1 MPRSGTTLLEST
13 ISANKQVFAGE
24 MKAFN
29 TLYNRISSEYESLD
43 EVGLNKIGQAYLD
56 VMNPIRGEFDFIVD
70 KMPMNFTHIGFI
82 LKSLP
87 SSKVFLMIRNPWD
100 VAISLF
106 KQRFVNNIP
115 YASSFFNSGVYIA
128 NFEAL
133 TNFWLGHQNIKNK
146 IYFLRYED
154 LVDDFNHHQKKF
166 MIFVVCS
173 SYESSIREKHFAG
186 QEACIKCKIMIRDS
200 VRKKT

>member
-13 ISANKQVFAGE
+13 ISANKQVFAGGE

-115 YASSFFNSGVYIA
+115 YASSFLI
-128 NFEAL
+128 
-133 TNFWLGHQNIKNK
+133 LG
-146 IYFLRYED
+146 Y
-154 LVDDFNHHQKKF
+154 
-166 MIFVVCS
+166 
-173 SYESSIREKHFAG
+173 
-186 QEACIKCKIMIRDS
+186 
-200 VRKKT
+200 T